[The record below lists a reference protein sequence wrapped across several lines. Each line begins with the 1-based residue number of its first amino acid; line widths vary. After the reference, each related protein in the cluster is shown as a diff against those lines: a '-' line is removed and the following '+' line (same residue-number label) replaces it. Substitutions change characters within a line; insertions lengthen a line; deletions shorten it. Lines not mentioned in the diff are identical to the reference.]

1 MDNSLQWQLT
11 RFEATNDSQLEDIKC
26 HLCLILL
33 ALEAIAD
40 LSSEAVAQAAKD
52 LNVKSV
58 WCQLEYSNSIKR
70 TSESRKK
77 LTLEQ
82 VRSAIA
88 IISYLAHQ
96 HQELLRRA
104 VSLLEEAVRQN
115 KPPQQTTLLSN
126 YLEQFVVNYY
136 QKRSTK
142 DANLSTE
149 SLSYLAWKL
158 LNDLLFYSGK
168 NGYSLLWN
176 AIFDNV

>member
-1 MDNSLQWQLT
+1 MDNSLQWQLA
-11 RFEATNDSQLEDIKC
+11 RFEATSNRQLEDIKC
-26 HLCLILL
+26 HLCMICM

-40 LSSEAVAQAAKD
+40 FSSEAVDRAAKD
-52 LNVKSV
+52 LNVESV
-58 WCQLEYSNSIKR
+58 WWQLECSNSIKR
-70 TSESRKK
+70 TSQSRKK

-82 VRSAIA
+82 MRASIA
-88 IISYLAHQ
+88 IICYFAHR

-115 KPPQQTTLLSN
+115 KSPQQTTLLSN
-126 YLEQFVVNYY
+126 YLERFINYY
-136 QKRSTK
+136 LKRITK
-142 DANLSTE
+142 DSNLSTE

-168 NGYSLLWN
+168 NGYHLLWN